1 MPDYSAF
8 PVVEGVRTYLPAPDG
23 YVVDFENPQQQF
35 HVTLYSVVGV
45 GNLLALLFMS
55 QRIYTKLALSRGLQ
69 LEDGMFP
76 LTSARGKLRD
86 LIVTGFLIASWIC
99 SLVVQGV
106 TIWSVGI
113 QARGVHGWEMPIER
127 FVQFKFSVYI
137 GGSVFMPCASF
148 AKIALLVFYL
158 RLSPQTWFKYACWAT
173 VGIISVYT
181 PAIFL
186 ALLFA
191 CRPVKASWRVELE
204 GECIDNTALF
214 IATCV
219 VNSFTD
225 VVLFLLPIPSKY

>member
-1 MPDYSAF
+1 M
-8 PVVEGVRTYLPAPDG
+8 
-23 YVVDFENPQQQF
+23 
-35 HVTLYSVVGV
+35 
-45 GNLLALLFMS
+45 
-55 QRIYTKLALSRGLQ
+55 
-69 LEDGMFP
+69 
-76 LTSARGKLRD
+76 
-86 LIVTGFLIASWIC
+86 TGFLIASWIC
-99 SLVVQGV
+99 SLIVQGV

-173 VGIISVYT
+173 LGIITVYT

-191 CRPVKASWRVELE
+191 CRPLEASWRVELE
-204 GECIDNTALF
+204 GDCIDNTALF

-225 VVLFLLPIPSKY
+225 VVLFLLPIPSQSLRRLLTPRTSTDFRNSCSGLKNATSPKARRSRCFCYWPNVRFLPAQAALDADKM